1 MAAQVKI
8 IKDSISEA
16 GVRLTTFQLRYWR
29 AIHAELLTHRV
40 FSRNASSSRAIPV
53 KNMLE
58 QVRNDPA
65 MPIHWGLNKPGMQA
79 DEECSELVKN
89 LHLHDTK
96 VSADVSPQDAWI
108 EAAHRAADVAEKMM
122 EAGYHKQIVNRL
134 LEPFQYISV
143 VLTATEFGNWF
154 ELRAHEN
161 AQPEI
166 QELATLMRDRMNES
180 TPTLLRDGEWHLPYV
195 TEEDYDNVARFR
207 KEAMGMTDAEAW
219 DDDEIGSML
228 RQVSAARCCR
238 VSYLKHDGSAS
249 SIEEDI
255 ALCDRLAG
263 SRPIHASP
271 FEHQATPDRR
281 VDDDGH
287 QYWLMP
293 ENHGNLRGWIQNRK
307 LIEKAV

>member
-53 KNMLE
+53 AKMIQ
-58 QVRNDPA
+58 QVRDDPA
-65 MPIHWGLNKPGMQA
+65 GPIHWGKNQPGMQA
-79 DEECSELVKN
+79 SEELTGEDLSHPK
-89 LHLHDTK
+89 
-96 VSADVSPQDAWI
+96 SAWLRAGWM
-108 EAAHRAADVAEKMM
+108 AANHAEEMM
-122 EAGYHKQIVNRL
+122 AIGAHKQIVNRL

-143 VLTATEFGNWF
+143 VLTATDFDNWF

-195 TEEDYDNVARFR
+195 TAADLNAFGPIQTYLRGGPDGMRVWNDEMLWDVAR
-207 KEAMGMTDAEAW
+207 K
-219 DDDEIGSML
+219 
-228 RQVSAARCCR
+228 VSAARCCR